1 MKVSKRVIMLV
12 HRILRLICGSMMPRL
27 LGALSI
33 IFIATS
39 AQAEPWY
46 LMAPNK
52 SHMDKPMSAHELEQ
66 RGENSLL
73 TLISQATFSSESDCL
88 VARQNLM
95 QEWRDQGSLSAQQ
108 FRQWGGPY
116 GFFLCTPSS
125 DPKLKK
131 APDGVHWVR
140 KSEVQP

>member
-1 MKVSKRVIMLV
+1 MPVY
-12 HRILRLICGSMMPRL
+12 RIFGSICRSMMPSL
-27 LGALSI
+27 LGALSV
-33 IFIATS
+33 IFIVTS

-46 LMAPNK
+46 LMAPNR
-52 SHMDKPMSAHELEQ
+52 SLMNQPMSAHELEQ
-66 RGENSLL
+66 RGPNSLL
-73 TLISQATFSSESDCL
+73 TLISQGTFSSQSDCL
-88 VARQNLM
+88 AARENLM

-116 GFFLCTPSS
+116 NFFLCTPSS

-140 KSEVQP
+140 KSQVQP

>member
-1 MKVSKRVIMLV
+1 MK
-12 HRILRLICGSMMPRL
+12 
-27 LGALSI
+27 
-33 IFIATS
+33 
-39 AQAEPWY
+39 Q
-46 LMAPNK
+46 
-52 SHMDKPMSAHELEQ
+52 PMGAHELEQ
-66 RGENSLL
+66 RGPNSPL
-73 TLISQATFSSESDCL
+73 TLISQGTFPSEGDCL

-140 KSEVQP
+140 KSQVQP

>member
-1 MKVSKRVIMLV
+1 MLV
-12 HRILRLICGSMMPRL
+12 YRILGLTYGSMMPSL
-27 LGALSI
+27 LGALSV
-33 IFIATS
+33 IFIVTS

-46 LMAPNK
+46 LMAPNR
-52 SHMDKPMSAHELEQ
+52 SHMDQPMSAHELEQ

-73 TLISQATFSSESDCL
+73 TLISQATFSSQSDCL

-116 GFFLCTPSS
+116 YFFLCTPSS
-125 DPKLKK
+125 DPKLKR

-140 KSEVQP
+140 KMEVPP

>member
-1 MKVSKRVIMLV
+1 MLV
-12 HRILRLICGSMMPRL
+12 YRISGLISGSRMARL
-27 LGALSI
+27 LGAVSI

-46 LMAPNK
+46 LMAPNR
-52 SHMDKPMSAHELEQ
+52 SHMDQPMSAHELEQ
-66 RGENSLL
+66 RGDNSLL
-73 TLISQATFSSESDCL
+73 TLISQATFPSEGDCL
-88 VARQNLM
+88 MARQNLM
-95 QEWRDQGSLSAQQ
+95 QEWREQGNLSAQQ

-140 KSEVQP
+140 KSQVQP

>member
-1 MKVSKRVIMLV
+1 MIVQ
-12 HRILRLICGSMMPRL
+12 RIFKPICGSTMPSF

-52 SHMDKPMSAHELEQ
+52 TLMDQPMSAHELEEP
-66 RGENSLL
+66 GPNSLL
-73 TLISQATFSSESDCL
+73 ALVSQGTFSSQSDCL

-95 QEWRDQGSLSAQQ
+95 QEWRARGSLSAQQ

-116 GFFLCTPSS
+116 YFFLCTPSS

-131 APDGVHWVR
+131 APDSVHWVR
-140 KSEVQP
+140 KMEVPP